1 MPLKAM
7 QSAIR
12 SPRPFV
18 PFAAAALAASLLAGC
33 NPLGGGASAPPT
45 LSAPTTPVRSK
56 ALDGPT
62 TKTTLGTGKVHVAM
76 VLPMS
81 NGIGKALRNAA
92 ELSLDTAGASELTIQ
107 VKDDHGTPDGARDA
121 AQQAMAEGNEIIIG
135 PLFADSVRAVSGVAR
150 GAGKPVVAFSTDS
163 STAAHGVYLLSFLI
177 ETYVDRIVSYVAST
191 GKKSI
196 AALVP
201 ENTYG
206 NVALAEFQQEAARV
220 GLRVVVVERY
230 TAATL
235 PAAAQRIGAL
245 GDQIDSLFIP
255 EQADAMAA
263 VSQALV
269 AAKIDVKKV
278 QVLGTGVWNDARV
291 LKLPALQGAWF
302 SSPDN
307 TAFNA
312 FSARYKAKYGSEPP
326 RIASLGYDAVSL
338 VAALAR
344 VQGNDRYTESS
355 LTTPQGF
362 VGTDGVFRFRVDG
375 LNDRGLAVQ
384 QIADGTTKY
393 ISPAPRSLAGSGT

>member
-7 QSAIR
+7 PPAIR
-12 SPRPFV
+12 SPGQSRSLAV
-18 PFAAAALAASLLAGC
+18 FATLAATLLTGC

-56 ALDGPT
+56 ALDPGV
-62 TKTTLGTGKVHVAM
+62 KTTLGTGKVHVAM
-76 VLPMS
+76 VLPLS

-92 ELSLDTAGASELTIQ
+92 ELSLDTAGATELTIQ
-107 VKDDHGTPDGARDA
+107 VKDDHGTPAGARDA
-121 AQQAMAEGNEIIIG
+121 AMQAMAEGDEIIIG

-163 STAAHGVYLLSFLI
+163 STASQGVYLLSFLI
-177 ETYVDRIVSYVAST
+177 ESYVDRIVSYAAAS

-196 AALVP
+196 AALAP
-201 ENTYG
+201 ETTYG

-220 GLRVVVVERY
+220 GLRVVSIERY
-230 TAATL
+230 TSATL
-235 PAAAQRIGAL
+235 PGAVGRIAAL

-255 EQADAMAA
+255 EQADAMGA
-263 VSQALV
+263 VSQAMTG
-269 AAKIDVKKV
+269 KIDIKKV
-278 QVLGTGVWNDARV
+278 QVLGTGVWNDPRV

-307 TAFNA
+307 NAFNA
-312 FSARYKAKYGSEPP
+312 FSARYKSKYGSEPP

-362 VGTDGVFRFRVDG
+362 VGTDGVFRFRADG

-384 QIADGTTKY
+384 QIADGSTKY